1 MTDRC
6 IIYSVYFLFPFQIFS
21 IHVFFPDTLPGL
33 GSGSSHRSR
42 DSQIF
47 SLSTSSEVFPNHLR
61 DKISPA
67 FPASAWGLP
76 PTWIWLKYLSFQYP
90 KNQFKE
96 LGIGLPR
103 LTPPWFTLHH
113 TPMACPVGD
122 GSMGA
127 LPRVYKGLRPGH
139 EERAVFFIAV
149 FWGGDLAF
157 HLQDQFT
164 LGNSTRVNASYDIA
178 ADVTRAHNKVEL
190 NGVVI
195 MSFLFLY
202 YIFLAFLV
210 SISPSFSFLV
220 FAFFRLFVHFCL

>member
-6 IIYSVYFLFPFQIFS
+6 IIYSVYFFISIPNIF
-21 IHVFFPDTLPGL
+21 HPCFFPDTHPGL

-67 FPASAWGLP
+67 FPASARGLP
-76 PTWIWLKYLSFQYP
+76 PTWIWLKYLSFQHP

-149 FWGGDLAF
+149 FWGGGPGLAPPGPVY
-157 HLQDQFT
+157 
-164 LGNSTRVNASYDIA
+164 LGKSYQGKRLVRHSCGCNSSAQ
-178 ADVTRAHNKVEL
+178 
-190 NGVVI
+190 
-195 MSFLFLY
+195 
-202 YIFLAFLV
+202 
-210 SISPSFSFLV
+210 
-220 FAFFRLFVHFCL
+220 